1 MNAHA
6 PSEGTP
12 HRAVLAL
19 ALPAFFTLIA
29 EPLFRLADS
38 AIVGHLGT
46 TPLAGLGIAGTI
58 LSTAAGVFVFLA
70 YGTTALVSR
79 TFGAKDTRAAI
90 GAGLDGIWLAL
101 ALGLLTS
108 LVVGLTADPLCRLFD
123 PSPAVLHEATT
134 YLRISALGLP
144 GMLLVLA
151 AAGILRGLQDTRT
164 PLITTTLG
172 FITNALL
179 NLWFVYGLDL
189 GIAGSAWGTAI
200 AENGMAVG
208 MLAVVAHHARRHHA
222 PLRPHPRGILRAAA
236 DGLPLLVRTLSL
248 RGVLLLTT
256 WAAVALG
263 DTPLAAHQVTT
274 SIWAFLMFAL
284 DSLAIAGQALTGR
297 SLGAGDRTAT
307 RTTTTLISRWGI
319 LVGLGLGML
328 LLATHRLLP
337 ALFTSDPAVH
347 SAIGAALIVIALG
360 QPIAGLAFVLDG
372 ILIGAGDST
381 WLARTQTLLL
391 VGYTPLAI
399 GIHHWA
405 DPLSALGPATATAV
419 LWVAFLIFM
428 SVRALALHRRA
439 AREDWMVVGVR

>member
-1 MNAHA
+1 MNADA
-6 PSEGTP
+6 PTEKTP
-12 HRAVLAL
+12 HRAVIAL

-46 TPLAGLGIAGTI
+46 TPLAGLGIAGAV

-79 TFGAKDTRAAI
+79 MLGAKDTRAAL

-101 ALGLLTS
+101 VLGLLTS
-108 LVVGLTADPLCRLFD
+108 ATVALAAEPLCQLFN
-123 PSPAVLHEATT
+123 PSPAVLHEAAT

-164 PLITTTLG
+164 PLIATTLG

-179 NLWFVYGLDL
+179 NLWFVYGLGL

-200 AENGMAVG
+200 AENGMAIG
-208 MLAVVAHHARRHHA
+208 MLAVVAHHARHHHA
-222 PLRPHPRGILRAAA
+222 PLRPHPRGVLRAAA
-236 DGLPLLVRTLSL
+236 NGMPLLVRTLSL

-263 DTPLAAHQVTT
+263 DIPLAAYQVTT

-307 RTTTTLISRWGI
+307 RTTTTLISRWGV
-319 LVGLGLGML
+319 LVGIALGAV
-328 LLATHRLLP
+328 LLALHRLLP

-347 SAIGAALIVIALG
+347 TAISTALIVIALG
-360 QPIAGLAFVLDG
+360 QPLAGLAFVLDG
-372 ILIGAGDST
+372 ILIGAGDSI

-391 VGYTPLAI
+391 VGYAPLAVA
-399 GIHHWA
+399 IHHWSTT
-405 DPLSALGPATATAV
+405 LTGLGLDIATAT
-419 LWVAFLIFM
+419 LWVAFLVFM
-428 SVRALALHRRA
+428 AVRALALHHRA
-439 AREDWMVVGVR
+439 AREEWMVVGIH